1 MVLMNPIRSS
11 LAEVL
16 RTRALG
22 ASETSNGVNM
32 FEKLLRNLQLLFSSE
47 SRRNFLTEFMKIKAE
62 LL

>member
-1 MVLMNPIRSS
+1 MNPIRSS